1 LYFVLTSD
9 HCNSRVGE
17 TVEDD
22 VLEDIAEQQQLEET
36 TFCDYSA
43 SLPDKK
49 PARRKRTAKIFLPC
63 DTVVND
69 TVAQDLSCVLVSV
82 KEEQQDDFDETTP
95 TVPVPDEESVG
106 LDEPIPVPAVHPLSH
121 VPSEQAVQT
130 GRVAAAAKR
139 LKVSNNHVFSN
150 LTR

>member
-1 LYFVLTSD
+1 LYTVLTSD
-9 HCNSRVGE
+9 HCYSRNGE

-22 VLEDIAEQQQLEET
+22 DILEDIAQQQQLEET

-49 PARRKRTAKIFLPC
+49 PARRMRTAKIFLPC
-63 DTVVND
+63 DTVGND
-69 TVAQDLSCVLVSV
+69 TVAKDLSCVPVSV

-95 TVPVPDEESVG
+95 IVSDEESVG
-106 LDEPIPVPAVHPLSH
+106 LDEPIPVPAVHSLSH

-130 GRVAAAAKR
+130 GRRAAAAKR